1 MVDVVVVVVL
11 VINSILFGVGFFV
24 GVLVIV
30 VFVND
35 GVILVVADEADVAGQ
50 HLQNLFGLD
59 IIILSLYS

>member
-11 VINSILFGVGFFV
+11 VINFILSGVGFFV

-35 GVILVVADEADVAGQ
+35 GVILVVADVAGQ
-50 HLQNLFGLD
+50 HLQNLFDLD

>member
-35 GVILVVADEADVAGQ
+35 GVILVVADVAGQ

>member
-11 VINSILFGVGFFV
+11 VINSILFGVGIFV

-35 GVILVVADEADVAGQ
+35 GVILVVADVAGQ
-50 HLQNLFGLD
+50 HLQNLFDLD